1 MTKMIGQ
8 MGRNAQLMVL
18 LLAAIVSPL
27 FSCGHID
34 VTTRSDIFSISGQVT
49 SGGAGLAGVT
59 VTLSGSAQGTAIS
72 DAFGNYTVNGLVNG
86 TYTLTP
92 TFTGFIFTPSSIAQT
107 IDGVSITAV
116 NFIATPNDLP
126 TFTLSGTVTSAGSGL
141 ANIVMTLSG
150 TSVGTVTTNAVG
162 NYLFAGLVSG
172 NYTVTPALLGITF
185 NPLSSAQLVS
195 NANIAGVDFTTA
207 AATTVQLVDCP
218 LSPATN
224 VTIQDFSYASSSII
238 VGVNSIV
245 KWTNNGPADH
255 TVMSGTSPNLD
266 GKFNSGT
273 MLPSVTVCYQFLATG
288 TYPYFCT
295 IHPEMTGSVLVQ

>member
-1 MTKMIGQ
+1 MTKIFGK
-8 MGRNAQLMVL
+8 MGRNRLLLVL
-18 LLAAIVSPL
+18 LVAAIVSPL
-27 FSCGHID
+27 LSCGHID
-34 VTTRSDIFSISGQVT
+34 VTTRPDIFSLSGQVT
-49 SGGAGLAGVT
+49 SGVSGLAGVT
-59 VTLSGSAQGTAIS
+59 ITLSGSAQGTAIS
-72 DAFGNYTVNGLVNG
+72 DPFGNYTFSGLVNG

-92 TFTGFIFTPSSIAQT
+92 TLTGFIFTPSSRVQT
-107 IDGVSITAV
+107 IDGVSLTGV

-126 TFTLSGTVTSAGSGL
+126 TFTLSGTVTSGGSGL
-141 ANIVMTLSG
+141 ANVVMTLSG
-150 TSVGTVTTNAVG
+150 TGVGTTTTNAVG

-172 NYTVTPALLGITF
+172 NYTVTPALLGFTF

-207 AATTVQLVDCP
+207 AATTVQLVECP
-218 LSPATN
+218 LLPAN
-224 VTIQDFSYASSSII
+224 EVTIQDFSYASSSII

-255 TVMSGTSPNLD
+255 TVTSGTSPNLD

-273 MLPSVTVCYQFLATG
+273 LQPGGTVCYQFLAAG

-295 IHPEMTGSVLVQ
+295 LHPEMTGSVQVP